1 MASSTQSCLPP
12 LLLVPGLSL
21 TTEKGNCFPPW
32 GGGAEEPLDKED
44 EEAEV
49 GMSRSEGGGSGGRT

>member
-1 MASSTQSCLPP
+1 VPTAASPHARPVTDDREGEVLPTM
-12 LLLVPGLSL
+12 G
-21 TTEKGNCFPPW
+21 

-49 GMSRSEGGGSGGRT
+49 GRSRSEGGGSGGRT